1 MSTEESSADLT
12 TPISPETATV
22 EVWINNLSREDIC
35 NVISDINKIAE
46 TVHYDLKELKRK
58 SIEKLQETDTF
69 IENYQDLNQYVSKI
83 VETAT
88 RRKNWWLI

>member
-1 MSTEESSADLT
+1 MDLT
-12 TPISPETATV
+12 TSNVPETPMLKV
-22 EVWINNLSREDIC
+22 RKSDLSREDIC
-35 NVISDINKIAE
+35 NVISDITKIAE

-88 RRKNWWLI
+88 RRKN

>member
-1 MSTEESSADLT
+1 MDLT
-12 TPISPETATV
+12 TSNVPETPMLKV
-22 EVWINNLSREDIC
+22 RKSDLSREDIC

-88 RRKNWWLI
+88 RRKN

>member
-1 MSTEESSADLT
+1 MRIEGSLMDLT
-12 TPISPETATV
+12 TSNVPETPMLKV
-22 EVWINNLSREDIC
+22 RKSDLSREDIC
-35 NVISDINKIAE
+35 NVISDITKIAE

-88 RRKNWWLI
+88 RRKN

>member
-1 MSTEESSADLT
+1 MRIEGSLMDLT
-12 TPISPETATV
+12 TSNVPETPMLKV
-22 EVWINNLSREDIC
+22 RKSDLSREDIC

-88 RRKNWWLI
+88 RRKN